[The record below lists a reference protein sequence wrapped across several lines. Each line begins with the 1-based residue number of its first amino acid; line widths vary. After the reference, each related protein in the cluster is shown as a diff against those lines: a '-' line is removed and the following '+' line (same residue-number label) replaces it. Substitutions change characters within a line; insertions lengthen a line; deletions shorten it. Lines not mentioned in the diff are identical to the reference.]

1 MNLSQ
6 KTTLIIILILSIIG
20 LIAVTTF
27 NSKLALKKSM
37 NIYSSALADYKDNK
51 YEKAYREF
59 GKVSSLSSLKPAAMY
74 RQARCLEESG
84 HFQRAIL
91 QYSFLTKRYPN
102 FQLTIKAKYTSARLA
117 YEIGKYNKAKKGFKE
132 ITNKYSDTEYAVAS
146 EYYLG
151 MIEYRKSKDLKNH
164 TRKIFAEEK
173 ALSHFR
179 QYLDN
184 AAGGRY
190 AQNCINRIE
199 ELQKKK
205 ISKDD
210 AYLIGKS
217 YMALFDNKTAST
229 YFDKTNIPR
238 TWVDIAKNDFELH
251 NYSKVKTLTER
262 GIREYS
268 YNVEE
273 KDVYRAIDLYLASSS
288 NKKVAV
294 DTLSTLNLNANGYDY
309 IMYLSCKN
317 TEASKQVDC
326 YKKIYSKYPEG
337 QFAAESLYNIFYDAM
352 KKGNNLYAKTLGEE
366 HLKNYPNTNSTPAVM
381 FWLAK
386 INEKLKYYNV
396 AQDYYDKIIKEY
408 PDDYYAFQAY
418 LKSKHVEQGII
429 KNDLTEKKVM
439 FPYKMNAKND
449 MIVKLAM
456 LEDYSLLQDICEK
469 DKFIQ
474 SWLEYQK
481 GDYSKSAVLARDAMA
496 ELKEKPPVKDLRW
509 RLVYP
514 IHYYKEI
521 KKYAGE
527 NNPVIILS
535 LVREESYFNPTARSS
550 VGAKGLMQLMPET
563 ANDIANRNSIGY
575 FDLDKPNDNLRIGN
589 LYYAYLKNMLNHN
602 DFFVILAYNGGF
614 NAVNKWKDYLNY
626 ECDNDFLE
634 QVPYPETQ
642 NYLKKVL
649 RSYWNYIR
657 LY

>member
-1 MNLSQ
+1 M
-6 KTTLIIILILSIIG
+6 
-20 LIAVTTF
+20 
-27 NSKLALKKSM
+27 
-37 NIYSSALADYKDNK
+37 
-51 YEKAYREF
+51 
-59 GKVSSLSSLKPAAMY
+59 
-74 RQARCLEESG
+74 
-84 HFQRAIL
+84 
-91 QYSFLTKRYPN
+91 
-102 FQLTIKAKYTSARLA
+102 
-117 YEIGKYNKAKKGFKE
+117 
-132 ITNKYSDTEYAVAS
+132 
-146 EYYLG
+146 
-151 MIEYRKSKDLKNH
+151 
-164 TRKIFAEEK
+164 
-173 ALSHFR
+173 
-179 QYLDN
+179 
-184 AAGGRY
+184 
-190 AQNCINRIE
+190 
-199 ELQKKK
+199 
-205 ISKDD
+205 
-210 AYLIGKS
+210 
-217 YMALFDNKTAST
+217 
-229 YFDKTNIPR
+229 
-238 TWVDIAKNDFELH
+238 
-251 NYSKVKTLTER
+251 
-262 GIREYS
+262 
-268 YNVEE
+268 
-273 KDVYRAIDLYLASSS
+273 
-288 NKKVAV
+288 
-294 DTLSTLNLNANGYDY
+294 
-309 IMYLSCKN
+309 
-317 TEASKQVDC
+317 
-326 YKKIYSKYPEG
+326 
-337 QFAAESLYNIFYDAM
+337 
-352 KKGNNLYAKTLGEE
+352 YAKTLGEE

-396 AQDYYDKIIKEY
+396 AQDYYNKIIKEY

-418 LKSKHVEQGII
+418 LKSKHIGQGII

-514 IHYYKEI
+514 IHFYKEI
-521 KKYAGE
+521 KKYAGQ

-535 LVREESYFNPTARSS
+535 LVREESYFNPSARSS

-563 ANDIANRNSIGY
+563 ANDIANRNGIGY
-575 FDLDKPNDNLRIGN
+575 FDLDNPNDNLRIGN

-614 NAVNKWKDYLNY
+614 NAVNKWKGYLNY